1 MFQPRPRIVRT
12 SAWSMKQCVDEVK
25 IVDSHSYNE
34 QKLRKFLFAILYRN
48 LYSILMKTTLNIQ
61 DQLLANAKSAAAL
74 QQTTLTRL
82 IEEGLVMRLALPAK
96 KASARKVVLPV
107 MNGKGG
113 MRLGIDPTSN
123 RAILNAMD
131 E

>member
-1 MFQPRPRIVRT
+1 
-12 SAWSMKQCVDEVK
+12 
-25 IVDSHSYNE
+25 
-34 QKLRKFLFAILYRN
+34 
-48 LYSILMKTTLNIQ
+48 MKTTLNIQ

-82 IEEGLVMRLALPAK
+82 IEEGLVMRLALNAK
-96 KASARKVVLPV
+96 KTSERKLALPV

-113 MRLGIDPTSN
+113 MRLDINPTSN
-123 RAILNAMD
+123 RAVLNAMD